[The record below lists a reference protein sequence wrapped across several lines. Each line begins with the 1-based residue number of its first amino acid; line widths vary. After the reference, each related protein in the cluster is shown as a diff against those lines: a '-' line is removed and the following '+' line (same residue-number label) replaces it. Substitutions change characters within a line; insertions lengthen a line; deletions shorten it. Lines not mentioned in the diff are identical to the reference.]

1 MRKKKIANLFESR
14 KGHLDA
20 RVKREF
26 VSNGI
31 GTIPLRVKDYYEVI
45 NAYSVKGVE
54 TLDFDFVEVLDLA
67 ASVMPEECPLVLNIV
82 EDVLSDEE
90 RETITETIQD
100 YYAYQLGI
108 LEKKVKRH
116 KERFIFMSVG
126 LVLTAGLLWLS
137 QGMGELSR
145 EILFVL
151 FWFFGDAL
159 FDYILL
165 TGHDLREKKRLAGR
179 LASIKVEFSKAF
191 DDSDY
196 TDKEVNDLY
205 SEIEEDIKQTLK

>member
-31 GTIPLRVKDYYEVI
+31 GTIPIRVKDYYEVI

-90 RETITETIQD
+90 RKTITETIQD

>member
-31 GTIPLRVKDYYEVI
+31 GTIPIRVKDYYEVI

-54 TLDFDFVEVLDLA
+54 TLDFDFVEMLDLA

>member
-31 GTIPLRVKDYYEVI
+31 GTIPIRVKDYYEVI

-54 TLDFDFVEVLDLA
+54 TLDFDFVEMLDLA

-116 KERFIFMSVG
+116 KERFILMSVG